1 MLISQGTAGD
11 QQVFSIRG
19 DEKKIGWVFSEILQL
34 QVNSCLYQRRGRQSL
49 PIRSASGDSHGGE
62 GQKLAISGTMRE
74 TLSPSEDLQLQSSF
88 IAIVADGELC
98 LVKHLCCLGLS
109 HKRIKG
115 SDEC

>member
-1 MLISQGTAGD
+1 M
-11 QQVFSIRG
+11 FSIRG
-19 DEKKIGWVFSEILQL
+19 DEKKIDWMFSEVLQL
-34 QVNSCLYQRRGRQSL
+34 QVNSCLYQRRGRLSL
-49 PIRSASGDSHGGE
+49 SIRSASGYSVGGE

-109 HKRIKG
+109 HTRIKG